1 VTEQRLHG
9 QPAAEADDSPPEI
22 AVVAVDGGNSKTD
35 VALVG
40 ADGAVLGVARGPSTS
55 HQAVGSRTAMR
66 TLVAL
71 VDAAAS
77 EGGRSGAARG
87 ATHAAVLVHC
97 VAGAD
102 LRSDDRL
109 IERWLRP
116 LGLAD
121 RTIVRNDAFA
131 GLRAGAASGWGVS
144 VVCGAGLNCVGIGPT
159 GRTVRYPALGE
170 ISGDWGGGLGVGTAA
185 LGAAVRA
192 RDGRGQRTALET
204 LVPAWFALSR
214 PLALVEA
221 IHLGRIG
228 EARLGELAPVV
239 FDAAGEGDAVARSI
253 VDRVA
258 DEVVLIAV
266 SAIRRL
272 GVARRPVEVV
282 LAGGLFRTDDS
293 PFHDRVDRGIHA
305 VAPWAVVHRLAAP
318 PVLGAALLGLDALGV
333 TAAAEVRARVELTVE
348 RLERAS
354 STDRL
359 ERAASADRPSEAR

>member
-1 VTEQRLHG
+1 
-9 QPAAEADDSPPEI
+9 
-22 AVVAVDGGNSKTD
+22 
-35 VALVG
+35 
-40 ADGAVLGVARGPSTS
+40 
-55 HQAVGSRTAMR
+55 
-66 TLVAL
+66 
-71 VDAAAS
+71 
-77 EGGRSGAARG
+77 
-87 ATHAAVLVHC
+87 VLVHC

-109 IERWLRP
+109 IELWLRP

-192 RDGRGQRTALET
+192 RDGRGPRTALET
-204 LVPAWFALSR
+204 LVPARFGLSR

-221 IHLGRIG
+221 IHLGRID

-239 FDAAGEGDAVARSI
+239 FDAAGENDAVARSL

-282 LAGGLFRTDDS
+282 LAGGLFRTADV
-293 PFHDRVDRGIHA
+293 PFHDRVGRGIHA
-305 VAPWAVVHRLAAP
+305 VAPRAVIHRLAAP
-318 PVLGAALLGLDALGV
+318 PVLGAALLGLDAIGATAEAEARARAEV
-333 TAAAEVRARVELTVE
+333 TAE

-359 ERAASADRPSEAR
+359 ERAASADQPSEAR